1 MEPDP
6 IPVTNFPAPDTTFS
20 AVPYGRI
27 RNFLDGFSFSSPD
40 FGDEDVGAEG
50 GGRYIPGFYPYIV
63 RGVAQPVFD
72 DPDPLAP
79 PPDPPEYLDQIA
91 ITTGYIINPAADD
104 ASTES
109 FSVPV
114 FEGQPLDS
122 DPAPS
127 VLLSSGSYAAYLI
140 TATSEVVIQPAADAA
155 PDEETGYIFKL
166 FDFTVTVTEGS
177 ATLSAIQHYVSND
190 VVIWSSTGGAYHL
203 DNYDESNADSETV
216 GRVLYEENS
225 NDPDDGGKKWT
236 LRNIRGADRVS
247 VNSEGGDINLESAD
261 FTIENYSGGTETDGQ
276 ILESETVNADGG
288 KSWVLRELVAGDN
301 ITITNNGGTIEIAS
315 TGGSGSGVQTEQAET
330 QVQAATDSINILGTG
345 NTRADDVLEFTAGA
359 GSQTD
364 LGIKSAGSGDE
375 GKVVTHNG
383 TNWTRDYV
391 RLVDL

>member
-63 RGVAQPVFD
+63 RGVEQPVFD

-91 ITTGYIINPAADD
+91 ITTGYIINPTVDD

-127 VLLSSGSYAAYLI
+127 VLLSSGSYAAYLV
-140 TATSEVVIQPAADAA
+140 TATSEVVILPAADAA

-190 VVIWSSTGGAYHL
+190 VVIWSSTGDPAEALHPWKLRQVSGNWQVYGTGA
-203 DNYDESNADSETV
+203 
-216 GRVLYEENS
+216 
-225 NDPDDGGKKWT
+225 
-236 LRNIRGADRVS
+236 
-247 VNSEGGDINLESAD
+247 
-261 FTIENYSGGTETDGQ
+261 TIEKRWSGDTHTVTGLDTDLTIGESSYYIYARATVEYNVVSDFDITVETTALDR
-276 ILESETVNADGG
+276 IVTDA
-288 KSWVLRELVAGDN
+288 
-301 ITITNNGGTIEIAS
+301 
-315 TGGSGSGVQTEQAET
+315 GVQTELNVLIGMIVSGTAT
-330 QVQAATDSINILGTG
+330 QRLRDPINLTL
-345 NTRADDVLEFTAGA
+345 TCVAGVPA
-359 GSQTD
+359 WVPLLS
-364 LGIKSAGSGDE
+364 E
-375 GKVVTHNG
+375 GVVA
-383 TNWTRDYV
+383 
-391 RLVDL
+391 